1 MRYYLKN
8 NNSQNLIIF
17 FAGWGCDEN
26 QFTNLQDKDDILIL
40 YGYKNLDLNFDFSTY
55 KNINLIAYSAGV
67 FIASILSSKLPL
79 SSKKIAINGNP
90 YLFDE
95 TFGISYK
102 TVEIFKNINLE
113 NYLDFRRKYMVTTQ
127 DEFLKYNALESHRT
141 IEDCLT
147 ELEYL
152 IKLYQEKKDE
162 INLNFFDIA
171 IMAKEDDFFK
181 IDAQKIF
188 YKNKLHVISN
198 AKHHIFFKFKSFKEI
213 LNYNLT

>member
-40 YGYKNLDLNFDFSTY
+40 YDYKNLDLNFDFSTY

-67 FIASILSSKLPL
+67 FIASIMSLKLPL
-79 SSKKIAINGNP
+79 NSKKIALNGNP

-95 TFGISYK
+95 TYGISYK

-127 DEFLKYNALESHRT
+127 DEFLKYNALEVHRT

-147 ELEYL
+147 ELECL
-152 IKLYQEKKDE
+152 TKLYQEKKDE

-188 YKNKLHVISN
+188 YKNKLHIIPN